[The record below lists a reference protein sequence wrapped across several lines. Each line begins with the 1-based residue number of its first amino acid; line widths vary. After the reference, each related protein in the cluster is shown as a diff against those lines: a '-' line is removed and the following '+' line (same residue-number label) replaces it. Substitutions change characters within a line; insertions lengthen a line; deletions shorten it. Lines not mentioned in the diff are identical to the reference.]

1 MFSRTPSNR
10 MLAAVLVAF
19 VASIPA
25 AVAAAGQNSAPM
37 MGLTV
42 GFFAVVVVIA
52 LLGINLP
59 LQRNAAADLDTAG
72 RTWGWSN
79 SLLATLVYGWGAA
92 AMFAVYGLSALSW
105 RHWWQYGAGMAL
117 LAALAYCVARYL
129 LGNNRTQPSRNA
141 LRTLTAM
148 TLLQAAFVAVAL
160 VYLTGSGA
168 LDTAKDDRAA
178 NHIFLAGGIALGLIS
193 VVSLLTYRRLAT
205 RTASRA

>member
-1 MFSRTPSNR
+1 
-10 MLAAVLVAF
+10 
-19 VASIPA
+19 
-25 AVAAAGQNSAPM
+25 
-37 MGLTV
+37 
-42 GFFAVVVVIA
+42 
-52 LLGINLP
+52 
-59 LQRNAAADLDTAG
+59 
-72 RTWGWSN
+72 
-79 SLLATLVYGWGAA
+79 
-92 AMFAVYGLSALSW
+92 MFAVYGLSALSW

-117 LAALAYCVARYL
+117 LAALAYFVARYL

-168 LDTAKDDRAA
+168 LDTAKDDWAA